1 MEDFS
6 DRIARLSQELQAF
19 QLHLQCKNS
28 PNSNAGDQDIVVD
41 HLLNAGLGQD
51 LKRTVDLLSQYLWCY
66 IEAAA
71 AGAKAD
77 ADVDYA
83 RQSSRLGEI
92 TGILRQLHHSSCPLK
107 DSLAFVEH
115 TAMTLTSQVDV
126 EGRQGRLALGRSA

>member
-6 DRIARLSQELQAF
+6 DRVARLTQELRAF
-19 QLHLQCKNS
+19 HLDLQCKSFQHSS
-28 PNSNAGDQDIVVD
+28 PGDQDDVVD
-41 HLLNAGLGQD
+41 DLLNAGLGQD
-51 LKRTVDLLSQYLWCY
+51 LKRTVDLLSQFLWCY

-71 AGAKAD
+71 AGANEC

-83 RQSSRLGEI
+83 RQSSRLGQI

-115 TAMTLTSQVDV
+115 TAMTLTSHIDV
-126 EGRQGRLALGRSA
+126 GTRQGRLSLGKSA

>member
-6 DRIARLSQELQAF
+6 DRVARLSQELRAF
-19 QLHLQCKNS
+19 QLQLQCKNS
-28 PNSNAGDQDIVVD
+28 PNSDAGDQDIVVD
-41 HLLNAGLGQD
+41 DLLTAGLGQD

-77 ADVDYA
+77 PEVDYA

-115 TAMTLTSQVDV
+115 TAMTLSSQADV